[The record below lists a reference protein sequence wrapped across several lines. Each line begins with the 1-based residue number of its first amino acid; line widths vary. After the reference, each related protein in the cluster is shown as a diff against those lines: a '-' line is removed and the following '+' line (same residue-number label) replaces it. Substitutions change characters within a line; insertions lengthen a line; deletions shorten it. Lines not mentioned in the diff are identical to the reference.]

1 MSSQTVRIVD
11 IINYSYD
18 LYYYNND
25 LFAMFSLNT
34 TLNYVY
40 NLGLGDA
47 WGAATPANHAKEACI
62 KELGSY
68 LLQVNI
74 LKVIG

>member
-1 MSSQTVRIVD
+1 M
-11 IINYSYD
+11 YH
-18 LYYYNND
+18 
-25 LFAMFSLNT
+25 LFL
-34 TLNYVY
+34 LHIYH

-47 WGAATPANHAKEACI
+47 WGAATPTNHAKEACI

-74 LKVIG
+74 LKVIR

>member
-1 MSSQTVRIVD
+1 MVVLHNTV
-11 IINYSYD
+11 
-18 LYYYNND
+18 L
-25 LFAMFSLNT
+25 
-34 TLNYVY
+34 Y